1 MGSSMKGLLINDNEK
16 PTIAFC
22 DDEKDI
28 TDVYAAILS
37 EHYNVLT
44 FNQPEELLKFIEFHE
59 ECPFEVLIT
68 DLKMPK
74 MSGLQLIERAHQKG
88 FQFPSIL
95 LSGYL
100 DKKNLMTAVGCG
112 VMRVLEKPAEI
123 PQILA
128 CIDEMMTE
136 NRILKTRRQ
145 MRDIMAKLRESYSH
159 IRLLLGDELQ
169 NYTIDPQSNMETLLE
184 SLENRLDELLAV
196 EKQLKEKSDN
206 IKKAL

>member
-1 MGSSMKGLLINDNEK
+1 MKGLLLGNQEK

-22 DDEKDI
+22 DDEVEI
-28 TDVYAAILS
+28 TEVYAAILS
-37 EHYNVLT
+37 EYYTVLT
-44 FNQPEELLKFIEFHE
+44 FNQPEELLKFLEFHE

-88 FQFPSIL
+88 FQFPALL

-112 VMRVLEKPAEI
+112 ILRVIEKPAEI
-123 PQILA
+123 PHILK
-128 CIDEMMTE
+128 CIDELLTE
-136 NRILKTRRQ
+136 SGLLKTKRQ
-145 MRDIMAKLRESYSH
+145 MRDIMARLRESYSH

-169 NYTIDPQSNMETLLE
+169 EFTIDNDSNMETLLE
-184 SLENRLDELLAV
+184 SLETRLDELLAI
-196 EKQLKEKSDN
+196 EKNLQERN
-206 IKKAL
+206 QIPKKAQ

>member
-1 MGSSMKGLLINDNEK
+1 MKGLLLTDKEK

-28 TDVYAAILS
+28 TEVYAAILS
-37 EHYNVLT
+37 EHYKVLT

-88 FQFPSIL
+88 FQFPAIL

-100 DKKNLMTAVGCG
+100 DKKNLMTAVGSG
-112 VMRVLEKPAEI
+112 ILRVLDKPAEI
-123 PQILA
+123 PHLVQCLE
-128 CIDEMMTE
+128 EMVIE
-136 NRILKTRRQ
+136 SRILKTRRQ
-145 MRDIMAKLRESYSH
+145 TRDLMDKLRESYSH
-159 IRLLLGDELQ
+159 IRLILGDELQ
-169 NYTIDPQSNMETLLE
+169 AFTVDQSSNMETLLE
-184 SLENRLDELLAV
+184 SLEQRLDDLLAV
-196 EKQLKEKSDN
+196 EQQLKEKYEATR
-206 IKKAL
+206 KAQ

>member
-1 MGSSMKGLLINDNEK
+1 MKGLLLTDQEK

-22 DDEKDI
+22 DDEPDI
-28 TDVYAAILS
+28 TEVYSAILS
-37 EHYNVLT
+37 EQYNVLA
-44 FNQPEELLKFIEFHE
+44 FNHPEELLKFIEFHE

-112 VMRVLEKPAEI
+112 IMRVIEKPAEI
-123 PQILA
+123 PHILKSL
-128 CIDEMMTE
+128 DELITE
-136 NRILKTRRQ
+136 NRILKTQRH
-145 MRDIMAKLRESYSH
+145 MRDIMGKLRESYLH
-159 IRLLLGDELQ
+159 IRLLLGDELEVF
-169 NYTIDPQSNMETLLE
+169 TIDKNDNMETLLE
-184 SLENRLDELLAV
+184 SLESRLDELLAE
-196 EKQLKEKSDN
+196 EKHLKEKYQSV
-206 IKKAL
+206 KKVL

>member
-1 MGSSMKGLLINDNEK
+1 MKGLLLSDNEK

-22 DDEKDI
+22 DDEVEI
-28 TDVYAAILS
+28 TEVYSAILS
-37 EHYNVLT
+37 EHYKVLT
-44 FNQPEELLKFIEFHE
+44 FNQPEELLKFLEFHS

-88 FQFPSIL
+88 FQFPAIL

-112 VMRVLEKPAEI
+112 ILRVIEKPAEI
-123 PQILA
+123 PHILK
-128 CIDEMMTE
+128 CLDEVITE
-136 NRILKTRRQ
+136 SRILKTRKQ

-159 IRLLLGDELQ
+159 IRVKLGDELQ
-169 NYTIDPQSNMETLLE
+169 SFTVDKDSNMEALLE
-184 SLENRLDELLAV
+184 SLESRLDALLAQ
-196 EKQLKEKSDN
+196 EKELKEKTQAV
-206 IKKAL
+206 KKAL

>member
-1 MGSSMKGLLINDNEK
+1 MKGLLITDQEK

-22 DDEKDI
+22 DDEVEI
-28 TDVYAAILS
+28 TEVYSAILS
-37 EHYNVLT
+37 EHFKVLT
-44 FNQPEELLKFIEFHE
+44 FNHPEELLKFLEFHE

-88 FQFPSIL
+88 FQFPAIL

-112 VMRVLEKPAEI
+112 VLRVLEKPAEI
-123 PQILA
+123 SKILNS
-128 CIDEMMTE
+128 IDELMTE
-136 NRILKTRRQ
+136 SRILKTRRQ
-145 MRDIMAKLRESYSH
+145 MRDIMSKLRESYSH

-169 NYTIDPQSNMETLLE
+169 TYTIDPQSNMETLLE

-196 EKQLKEKSDN
+196 EKELKEKSDN

>member
-1 MGSSMKGLLINDNEK
+1 MKGLLITDQEK
-16 PTIAFC
+16 PTIALC
-22 DDEKDI
+22 DDEVEI
-28 TDVYAAILS
+28 TEVYSAILS
-37 EHYNVLT
+37 EHFKVLT
-44 FNQPEELLKFIEFHE
+44 FNHPEELLKFLEFHE
-59 ECPFEVLIT
+59 ECPFEVLVT

-123 PQILA
+123 PHILQS
-128 CIDEMMTE
+128 IEEMMTE

-145 MRDIMAKLRESYSH
+145 MRDIMGKLRESYSH

-169 NYTIDPQSNMETLLE
+169 TYTIDPQSNMETLLE
-184 SLENRLDELLAV
+184 SLESRLDELLAV
-196 EKQLKEKSDN
+196 EKQLKEKSEN